1 MGGYARPGRPTGI
14 KQEIPGDHYRADLL
28 TPERPGE
35 HVWLAL
41 AQFRVTAET
50 LRAREPDGG
59 APFNLDRENLAGI
72 VIGCYVCEQ
81 PYTHRLGYRRCP
93 GEPGA

>member
-1 MGGYARPGRPTGI
+1 MDGYVRPGQPTGI
-14 KQEIPGDHYRADLL
+14 KQEIDRGHYRAELL

-41 AQFRVTAET
+41 AQFRVSAET
-50 LRAREPDGG
+50 LRARESDGG

-81 PYTHRLGYRRCP
+81 PYSTRIGYRACP
-93 GEPGA
+93 GEPDA